1 MCPAIATRDPSVK
14 KGETGLYMIQSENEE
29 GGHLRGYKTLQDVR
43 LCYATF
49 VLCQS
54 EFVM

>member
-14 KGETGLYMIQSENEE
+14 EGETGLYMIQSENEE